1 MEQFR
6 VRIDSLQRSITALQ
20 VTDIQQFPFIFGE
33 LVALTHDVMYVDN
46 DTLKDEIDDM
56 LTNLINKIDTFI
68 TPPLGQ

>member
-20 VTDIQQFPFIFGE
+20 VTDIQQFPFVFVEI
-33 LVALTHDVMYVDN
+33 VALIDDVMYVDN
-46 DTLKDEIDDM
+46 DTVKDEIDNM

-68 TPPLGQ
+68 TPLGQ

>member
-6 VRIDSLQRSITALQ
+6 VRIDSLQQSITALQ

-33 LVALTHDVMYVDN
+33 LVALIHDVMYVDN